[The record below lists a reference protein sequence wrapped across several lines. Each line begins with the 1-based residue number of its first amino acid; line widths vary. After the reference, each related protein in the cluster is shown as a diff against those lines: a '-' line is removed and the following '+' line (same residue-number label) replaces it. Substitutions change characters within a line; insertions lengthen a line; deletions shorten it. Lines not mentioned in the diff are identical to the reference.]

1 MNVQENKKQKKLE
14 ERIAYL
20 EKNRRFVQNALEMAL
35 SMGDF
40 LESING
46 KKDVKQIL
54 QATKTDLIQNSGD
67 ELSLFHDGQAFAS
80 GETLTV
86 QGSS

>member
-1 MNVQENKKQKKLE
+1 MNTAKDAEQKKLT

-54 QATKTDLIQNSGD
+54 LAAEKRIK
-67 ELSLFHDGQAFAS
+67 
-80 GETLTV
+80 
-86 QGSS
+86 

>member
-1 MNVQENKKQKKLE
+1 MNTQENTKQKKLE

-40 LESING
+40 LEIING
-46 KKDVKQIL
+46 KKDIKQIF
-54 QATKTDLIQNSGD
+54 AGYTKTDRKNY
-67 ELSLFHDGQAFAS
+67 
-80 GETLTV
+80 TL
-86 QGSS
+86 